1 MESTSNVPKPKRSKE
16 GSLNP
21 MWGKSQS
28 LETKQKISN
37 SQKGRYEKIR
47 KALQTEDTAAK
58 KNIGETNAAAKIDLL
73 KQCLF
78 TDNITFKDAEQAHNF
93 IAIMSDGINSNYL
106 KRVINDELNL
116 YLNNINKHV

>member
-1 MESTSNVPKPKRSKE
+1 MESTNNVPKPKRSKE

-37 SQKGRYEKIR
+37 SQKDRYERIR
-47 KALQTEDTAAK
+47 KALQTEDTAAT
-58 KNIGETNAAAKIDLL
+58 KNIGETNVAAQIDLL

-106 KRVINDELNL
+106 KSVINDELNR
-116 YLNNINKHV
+116 YLNNINRHV